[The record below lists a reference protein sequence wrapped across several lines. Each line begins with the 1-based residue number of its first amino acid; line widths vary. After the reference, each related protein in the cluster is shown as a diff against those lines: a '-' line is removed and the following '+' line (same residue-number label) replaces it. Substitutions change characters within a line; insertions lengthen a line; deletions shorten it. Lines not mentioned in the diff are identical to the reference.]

1 MAEKVLLVDDEAD
14 FLEVLSER
22 MEQRGMNVST
32 TTSAKDALKKVED
45 ESFDAVV
52 LDLMMPEMDGIEALQ
67 ALLKKKPDLQVIL
80 LTGQAS
86 LDKGIKAMK
95 LGALDFLEKPVDIQT
110 LQAKIKEAQSNK
122 MVLVEK
128 QTSERI
134 KKILTEKAW

>member
-14 FLEVLSER
+14 FLEILSER

-32 TTSAKDALKKVED
+32 STSAKDALKKVED

>member
-22 MEQRGMNVST
+22 MQQRGMNVST
-32 TTSAKDALKKVED
+32 STSARDALKKVED

-134 KKILTEKAW
+134 QKILTEKAW

>member
-32 TTSAKDALKKVED
+32 STSARDALKKVED